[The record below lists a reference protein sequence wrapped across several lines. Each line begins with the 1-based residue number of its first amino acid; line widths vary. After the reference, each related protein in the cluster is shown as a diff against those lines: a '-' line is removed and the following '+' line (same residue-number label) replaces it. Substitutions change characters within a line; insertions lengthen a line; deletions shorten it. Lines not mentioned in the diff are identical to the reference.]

1 MELREEVLTE
11 LAIDLLYNG
20 NSYQRKCMTHY
31 MQNFHGTARR
41 KEIAEFIRVQISL
54 DKISAEMIE
63 KAEANSK

>member
-31 MQNFHGTARR
+31 MQNLYGTARR

-54 DKISAEMIE
+54 DKISAEMIA